1 MIYKLIKTGLKINDS
16 NEIIKLLEY
25 EILDTKEKYEKEYK
39 TNIINKIPMN
49 ENLKKLKILI
59 IKTMF

>member
-25 EILDTKEKYEKEYK
+25 EILDTKEKYVKEYK

>member
-25 EILDTKEKYEKEYK
+25 EILETKEKYEKEYK

>member
-1 MIYKLIKTGLKINDS
+1 MIYKLIKIGLKINDS
-16 NEIIKLLEY
+16 NGVMKLLGC
-25 EILDTKEKYEKEYK
+25 EILDTKEKYVKEYK

-59 IKTMF
+59 IKTKF

>member
-1 MIYKLIKTGLKINDS
+1 MIYKLLKTGLKINDS

-59 IKTMF
+59 IKTKF

>member
-1 MIYKLIKTGLKINDS
+1 MIYKFIKTGLKINDS

-25 EILDTKEKYEKEYK
+25 EILDTKEKYVKEYK

-59 IKTMF
+59 IKTKF

>member
-25 EILDTKEKYEKEYK
+25 EILDTKEKYVKEYK

-59 IKTMF
+59 IKTKF

>member
-25 EILDTKEKYEKEYK
+25 EILDTKEKYVKEYK

-59 IKTMF
+59 IKTRF

>member
-16 NEIIKLLEY
+16 NEMIKLLEY
-25 EILDTKEKYEKEYK
+25 EILDTKEKYVKEYK

-59 IKTMF
+59 IKTKF

>member
-59 IKTMF
+59 IKTKF